1 MTNDAVPELIRVD
14 ERSRRQTVEFCVDER
29 DGYRCMLVKG
39 HDGVHEAVANVGS
52 VRWENPSN
60 GTAR

>member
-1 MTNDAVPELIRVD
+1 MTNDAVPELILAD
-14 ERSRRQTVEFCVDER
+14 ERSKRKTIEFCVDER

-52 VRWENPSN
+52 LRWENPNS